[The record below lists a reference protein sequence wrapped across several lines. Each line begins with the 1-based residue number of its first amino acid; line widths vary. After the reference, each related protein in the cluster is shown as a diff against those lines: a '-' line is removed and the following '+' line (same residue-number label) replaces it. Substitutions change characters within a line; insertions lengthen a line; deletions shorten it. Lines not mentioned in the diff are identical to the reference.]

1 MPATRKTSVA
11 IRSQLL
17 TTRKTLLMKQN
28 KIDSKFIINS
38 AMIAA
43 AYIALS
49 YISSLLSLSFGAIQ
63 FRLSEALN
71 ILAAV
76 TPAAIPGLTIG
87 CLLSNISS
95 PFGIVDIIFGTVA
108 TLLSAVLIN
117 LIGKLKIKAMP
128 VLAAIPPTVLNGLA
142 VGIFTVFFTDGTA
155 TIITF
160 GLTFLSVAVS
170 ELIICALLGTVVFIT
185 SKKYNLFK

>member
-1 MPATRKTSVA
+1 
-11 IRSQLL
+11 
-17 TTRKTLLMKQN
+17 MKQN

-71 ILAAV
+71 ILAAI

>member
-1 MPATRKTSVA
+1 
-11 IRSQLL
+11 
-17 TTRKTLLMKQN
+17 MKNN
-28 KIDSKFIINS
+28 KKPDSKFIINS

-71 ILAAV
+71 ILAAI

-87 CLLSNISS
+87 CLISNISS
-95 PFGIVDIIFGTVA
+95 PFGIVDIILGTVA

-117 LIGKLKIKAMP
+117 LVGKLKISSIP
-128 VLAAIPPTVLNGLA
+128 ILAAIPPTILNGIA
-142 VGIFTVFFTDGTA
+142 VAIFTVFFTDGAA
-155 TIITF
+155 TLVTF
-160 GLTFLSVAVS
+160 ALTFLSVAVS
-170 ELIICALLGTVVFIT
+170 EFAICLLLGTVVFLT

>member
-1 MPATRKTSVA
+1 
-11 IRSQLL
+11 
-17 TTRKTLLMKQN
+17 MKN
-28 KIDSKFIINS
+28 SKKIDSKFIINS

-71 ILAAV
+71 ILAAF
-76 TPAAIPGLTIG
+76 TPAAIPGLTVG

-95 PFGIVDIIFGTVA
+95 PFGIVDIVLGTFA

-117 LIGKLKIKAMP
+117 LTGRLKNRSMP
-128 VLAAIPPTVLNGLA
+128 ILAAIPPTILNGVA
-142 VGIFTVFFTDGTA
+142 VAIFTVFFTEGSA
-155 TIITF
+155 TLITF
-160 GLTFLSVAVS
+160 ALTFSSVAIS
-170 ELIICALLGTVVFIT
+170 EFIICALLGTVVFLT
-185 SKKYNLFK
+185 AKKYNLFK